1 MHFFSKVVLTVF
13 LGLSVAQDIRE
24 QKLSNKRNMI
34 GLAGGLLLSI
44 FRTDVT
50 VTEAFSGAAVA
61 LCIGAVCWLLKVF
74 KAGDSKLFCV
84 VGAYIGYPM
93 VLPCFFYVLVA
104 GALFGLPLLIV
115 KLLKKKKGF
124 TRMPLAPAIAA
135 GTLFAVYMGNLWTK
149 L

>member
-34 GLAGGLLLSI
+34 CLAGGLLLSI

-50 VTEAFSGAAVA
+50 VTEALAGAALA
-61 LCIGAVCWLLKVF
+61 LGIGIICWFLNVF
-74 KAGDSKLFCV
+74 RAGDSKLFGA

-104 GALFGLPLLIV
+104 GAVFGLPYLIA
-115 KLLKKKKGF
+115 KWLNRKKGF
-124 TRMPLAPAIAA
+124 TRIPLAPAIAA
-135 GTLFAVYMGNLWTK
+135 GTLMAVYMGNLWTK